1 MEKILLRVLGIIGV
15 VIFVPL
21 FLFTF
26 ADPQLI
32 EKSGK
37 TFVEWKLQS
46 EVDQRVDLLELPKET
61 KLENLLG
68 AKVKELRAQ
77 TEHKL
82 EQIRQ
87 QLKNDA
93 PAIIAEQL
101 AKLRNLDCEC
111 RKKWES
117 SIKASMNL
125 KLISL
130 ENAKSKLIDFSHKKY
145 MEIVRNLTLDTRI
158 FLGVNSLVFI
168 LLLLASF
175 TKPKAAKHLFLPGGL
190 MLLST
195 GVCSY
200 FYLFEQNW
208 FYTIL
213 YNDYT
218 GFGYIVYLV
227 LVFAILCD
235 IVFNKARVT
244 TEFLNACLQAIGQ
257 AGAFSPC

>member
-68 AKVKELRAQ
+68 VKVKELRAQ

-130 ENAKSKLIDFSHKKY
+130 DNAKF
-145 MEIVRNLTLDTRI
+145 
-158 FLGVNSLVFI
+158 
-168 LLLLASF
+168 
-175 TKPKAAKHLFLPGGL
+175 
-190 MLLST
+190 
-195 GVCSY
+195 
-200 FYLFEQNW
+200 
-208 FYTIL
+208 
-213 YNDYT
+213 
-218 GFGYIVYLV
+218 
-227 LVFAILCD
+227 
-235 IVFNKARVT
+235 
-244 TEFLNACLQAIGQ
+244 
-257 AGAFSPC
+257 